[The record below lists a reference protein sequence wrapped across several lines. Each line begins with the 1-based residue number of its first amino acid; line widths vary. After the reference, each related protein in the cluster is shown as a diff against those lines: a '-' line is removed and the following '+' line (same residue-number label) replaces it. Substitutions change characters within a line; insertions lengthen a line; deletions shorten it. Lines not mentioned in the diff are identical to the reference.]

1 MVSRNEDNSRLLKK
15 GDFAGV
21 NGDIPTG
28 DSSNQNILPE
38 HKGHTPQIQFRCISF
53 WAFLLYA
60 ASLFL
65 AN

>member
-38 HKGHTPQIQFRCISF
+38 HKGHTPQIQCSSISF
-53 WAFLLYA
+53 
-60 ASLFL
+60 
-65 AN
+65 